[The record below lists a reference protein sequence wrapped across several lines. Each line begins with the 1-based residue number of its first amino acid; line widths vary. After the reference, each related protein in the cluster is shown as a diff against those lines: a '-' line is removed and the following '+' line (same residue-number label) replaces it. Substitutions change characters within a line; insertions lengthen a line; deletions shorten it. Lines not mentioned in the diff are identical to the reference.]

1 MFEYVIVGA
10 GSAGCVL
17 ANRLTA
23 NGATVALVEAGPP
36 KHGEFR
42 VRAPGMYITLW
53 RSSLDW
59 NFTTEPQ
66 KHVNNRRMFWPRGKV
81 TGGTGSLNALVYI
94 RGHRDNYDEWRAGGN
109 FGWGYDEILPF
120 FTKSED
126 NSRGASKFHGAGGA
140 MAVDDMPSPG
150 PGARAFVEAMSS
162 RFKVPINND
171 FNGAS
176 QEGAGYY
183 QYNIRRGERFSSAN
197 GFLDAAMRGHRSLT
211 LITDALATGLVVDGD
226 RVTGVRVREGS
237 AERTLHASREVILCA
252 GAIGSPHLLML
263 SGIGAGDE
271 LRTVGV
277 TPVHELPGVGKHLED
292 HLLTGAQYHATGGVD
307 AMTKVRLAL
316 WAAQYQL
323 ARKGPLGRSAVQA
336 GGFVKHAPDA
346 PRPDV
351 QFFFVPWGFTPPNS
365 DERRPPPFGRYYTIL
380 SSLLYPKSHREVR
393 LRSADP
399 AAAPVIDPSYLS
411 DPADLEHLVDGI
423 ELAREIAAT
432 APLAKFTGKERDLG
446 IPTKT
451 RDDLREVVRTTVNT
465 IFHPTGTCKMGPAS
479 DPSAVVDAELRVH
492 GLRGLRIADAS
503 IMPKI
508 IGGNTNAPTVMIA
521 EKAADFLLHAR

>member
-36 KHGEFR
+36 RHGDFG

-53 RSSLDW
+53 RSALDW
-59 NFTTEPQ
+59 NFSTEPQ
-66 KHVNNRRMFWPRGKV
+66 VHVNDRRMFWPRGKV

-94 RGHRDNYDEWRAGGN
+94 RGHRDNYDEWRAAGN

-126 NSRGASKFHGAGGA
+126 NSRGASKYHGAGGP

-150 PGARAFVEAMSS
+150 RGARAFVESMAK
-162 RFKVPINND
+162 RFGVPINDD

-176 QEGAGYY
+176 QEGAGFY
-183 QYNIRRGERFSSAN
+183 QYNIRRGERFSSAT
-197 GFLDAAMRGHRSLT
+197 GFLDAAMRGHASLT
-211 LITDALATGLVVDGD
+211 LISDALATGLVIDGD
-226 RVTGVRVREGS
+226 RVRGVRIREKGV
-237 AERTLHASREVILCA
+237 ERVIEASREVILCA
-252 GAIGSPHLLML
+252 GAVGSPHLLML

-271 LRTVGV
+271 LRAASVA
-277 TPVHELPGVGKHLED
+277 PVHELAGVGKHLED
-292 HLLTGAQYHATGGVD
+292 HLLCGMQFHAGRGIE
-307 AMTKVRLAL
+307 ALTKARLAL
-316 WAAQYQL
+316 WAAQYHL
-323 ARKGPLGRSAVQA
+323 ARKGPLSRSAVHA
-336 GGFVKHAPDA
+336 GGFLKSAPDVA
-346 PRPDV
+346 RPDV
-351 QFFFVPWGFTPPNS
+351 QLYFVPYGFPLPNS
-365 DERRPPPFGRYYTIL
+365 DEKRPPVFGRYYTIMT
-380 SSLLYPKSHREVR
+380 SLLYPRSHGEIR

-399 AAAPVIDPSYLS
+399 AAAPLIDPRYFS
-411 DPADLEHLVDGI
+411 DPADLEHLVDGV

-432 APLAKFTGKERDLG
+432 APLSSLTGKERDLG
-446 IPTKT
+446 MPVKT
-451 RDDLREVVRTTVNT
+451 RDDLRGLVRSAVNT
-465 IFHPTGTCKMGPAS
+465 IFHPTGTCKMGPRS
-479 DPSAVVDAELRVH
+479 DPSTVVDAELRVH
-492 GLRGLRIADAS
+492 GLAGLRVADAS
-503 IMPKI
+503 IMPRI